1 MESAEPARGASGH
14 RILRGLLLAAC
25 VYFALHGVRAG
36 LRPIGSDFTIFY
48 RAGEALLAG
57 RDPTTVE
64 RFLYL
69 PPFALAM
76 APLALLPYGLAL
88 VLWQLASLAALVWIT
103 TRAVRWC
110 ARECGGAR
118 PWLLWMPLLAC
129 LRLVDSNLAN
139 GQANL
144 LVLAG
149 IVAALEAWLD
159 GRQGRAGAYLGL
171 ATALKVVPGALVLV
185 FLAHRQGRALRAW
198 LLALVTSLALPAL
211 VLGPA
216 GALASLERW
225 HELQVLPYLRGGQA
239 LLDER
244 GYLPGQSLTAT
255 AYRLLTAS
263 PATARGPD
271 GPTAELVALDPETVK
286 WIVRG
291 VGVLAL
297 ALLGTGLL
305 VSARRRVPG
314 ARLREVAWT
323 MGFALALAP
332 LVHKA
337 HMVWLLVPFA
347 VLGNGGP
354 PGQSRRARRA
364 RALLIGAA
372 VACIGLTTPALLGRA
387 LATWSL
393 AHDSVFVG
401 LLCVLAALGIDLA
414 AREPP
419 APAAG
424 APTAPRRS
432 TAGC

>member
-1 MESAEPARGASGH
+1 MESASPRGTSGH
-14 RILRGLLLAAC
+14 RILRGLLLLAC
-25 VYFALHGVRAG
+25 VFFALHGVRAG
-36 LRPIGSDFTIFY
+36 LRPIGSDFTVFY
-48 RAGEALLAG
+48 RAGEALLEG

-76 APLALLPYGLAL
+76 VPFALLPYGVAL
-88 VLWQLASLAALVWIT
+88 VAWQVASLAALVAIT
-103 TRAVRWC
+103 AAAARWC
-110 ARECGGAR
+110 ARECGTAR
-118 PWLLWMPLLAC
+118 PWLAWMPLLAC

-144 LVLAG
+144 LVLAV
-149 IVAALEAWLD
+149 VAAAIEAWLA
-159 GRQGRAGAYLGL
+159 GREGRAGAWLGV
-171 ATALKVVPGALVLV
+171 ATALKVVPGALLLV
-185 FLAHRQGRALRAW
+185 FLARRQGRAARGW
-198 LLALVTSLALPAL
+198 LLALAACLALPAL

-216 GALASLERW
+216 GLLASLERW
-225 HELQVLPYLRGGQA
+225 RESQVLPYLRGGQS

-263 PATARGPD
+263 PATARGAE
-271 GPTAELVALDPETVK
+271 GPTAELVDLDPETVK

-291 VGVLAL
+291 VTGLAL
-297 ALLGTGLL
+297 AGLGLGLV
-305 VSARRRVPG
+305 VSVRRDAPG
-314 ARLREVAWT
+314 ARLREVAWA

-354 PGQSRRARRA
+354 PGQSRPARIA
-364 RALLIGAA
+364 RAVLIGAA
-372 VACIGLTTPALLGRA
+372 VACIGLTTPALLGRE

-401 LLCVLAALGIDLA
+401 LSCVLAALGIDLA
-414 AREPP
+414 AAR
-419 APAAG
+419 
-424 APTAPRRS
+424 APTGPPRS